1 MSLFYSALFLIL
13 ILLLGIL
20 LAPFLGGNKEG
31 METIQKNT
39 TTSQDTKSSQDT
51 KTLPN
56 TDTSLQNTNS
66 SSYDN
71 YNHFTGSSKPTLS
84 SSIFYGK
91 DGSTLAV
98 NMNGTNTLTTLDMN
112 GKSIIYAGLPSI
124 DGTVDSFMGPNGSVA
139 VVVDIHGKEII
150 VIKDSAGNETVYTS
164 TPANTNQNNVLP
176 SVTPSS
182 TPTSLIGSSTSNTTS
197 NQATN
202 STSSTASSMGNTSNM
217 GNSMGNNMATN
228 TRASNPNPN
237 ILQSGITDPNS
248 NYNYSSSLPPGIPA
262 SQIPHGQEDL
272 YILKT
277 EVVPPVCPVCP
288 VQTTQKKCAPC
299 PACARCP
306 EPSYDCKLVPN
317 YSSMNANAPIPVLND
332 FSTFGM

>member
-1 MSLFYSALFLIL
+1 M
-13 ILLLGIL
+13 
-20 LAPFLGGNKEG
+20 
-31 METIQKNT
+31 
-39 TTSQDTKSSQDT
+39 
-51 KTLPN
+51 
-56 TDTSLQNTNS
+56 
-66 SSYDN
+66 
-71 YNHFTGSSKPTLS
+71 
-84 SSIFYGK
+84 FYGK
-91 DGSTLAV
+91 DGSTLVV
-98 NMNGTNTLTTLDMN
+98 NMNGTNTLTTLDIN
-112 GKSIIYAGLPSI
+112 GKSIIYAGLPSF

-150 VIKDSAGNETVYTS
+150 VIKDSTGNETVYTT
-164 TPANTNQNNVLP
+164 TPVNTNPNNVLP
-176 SVTPSS
+176 NITPSS
-182 TPTSLIGSSTSNTTS
+182 TPSSLIGSSTSNP
-197 NQATN
+197 ATN
-202 STSSTASSMGNTSNM
+202 STSNM
-217 GNSMGNNMATN
+217 GNNPATSQTNNST
-228 TRASNPNPN
+228 SNPNPN
-237 ILQSGITDPNS
+237 ILQDGLSQPNS

-288 VQTTQKKCAPC
+288 IQTTQKKCAPC

>member
-31 METIQKNT
+31 MDTIQQNT

-51 KTLPN
+51 ISSPKSN
-56 TDTSLQNTNS
+56 SNSSS

-84 SSIFYGK
+84 SSMFYGK

-112 GKSIIYAGLPSI
+112 GKSIIYAGLPSV

-150 VIKDSAGNETVYTS
+150 VIKDSAGNETVYTT
-164 TPANTNQNNVLP
+164 TPTETNPNNVLP
-176 SVTPSS
+176 SITPSS
-182 TPTSLIGSSTSNTTS
+182 TPSSLIGSSTSNQASNMATSNMATSNTAINNMATSNMTTS
-197 NQATN
+197 NQAN
-202 STSSTASSMGNTSNM
+202 
-217 GNSMGNNMATN
+217 
-228 TRASNPNPN
+228 NPNPN
-237 ILQSGITDPNS
+237 ILQSGITQPNSNS

>member
-31 METIQKNT
+31 MDTIQKNT

-51 KTLPN
+51 
-56 TDTSLQNTNS
+56 TSSPKSNSNSSSSS

-84 SSIFYGK
+84 SSMFYGK

-150 VIKDSAGNETVYTS
+150 VIKDSAGNETVYTT
-164 TPANTNQNNVLP
+164 TPANTNPNNVLP
-176 SVTPSS
+176 SITPSS
-182 TPTSLIGSSTSNTTS
+182 TPSSLIGSSTSNQAS
-197 NQATN
+197 N
-202 STSSTASSMGNTSNM
+202 TANNQESNM
-217 GNSMGNNMATN
+217 VTNNAT
-228 TRASNPNPN
+228 SNPNPN
-237 ILQSGITDPNS
+237 ILQSGITQPNS
-248 NYNYSSSLPPGIPA
+248 NYNYSSSFPPGIPA

>member
-31 METIQKNT
+31 MDTIQQNT
-39 TTSQDTKSSQDT
+39 RTSQDTTTSPKS
-51 KTLPN
+51 
-56 TDTSLQNTNS
+56 NTNSS

-84 SSIFYGK
+84 SSMFYGK

-98 NMNGTNTLTTLDMN
+98 NMNGTNTLTTLDIN
-112 GKSIIYAGLPSI
+112 GKSIIYAGLPSV

-150 VIKDSAGNETVYTS
+150 VIKDSAGNETVYTT
-164 TPANTNQNNVLP
+164 TPTETNPNNVLP
-176 SVTPSS
+176 NITPSS
-182 TPTSLIGSSTSNTTS
+182 TPSSLIGSSTSN
-197 NQATN
+197 QATN
-202 STSSTASSMGNTSNM
+202 SVSNMGNNMGNTSNM
-217 GNSMGNNMATN
+217 GNRMASNATN
-228 TRASNPNPN
+228 NPNPN
-237 ILQSGITDPNS
+237 ILQSGITQTMP